1 MTKRD
6 ALLNCILLK
15 SSDEAS
21 DSSISDTQKKHSDR
35 YLNFLNAHKPVNL
48 NKIVHINPLKF
59 EYINSNALR
68 TAIGDF
74 FLNGSHTLP
83 YKCLILTS
91 RQAIE
96 SIEMSL
102 FAQIDEK
109 SSSTSTNNYQLETA
123 LENHQQKMIVYCVGE
138 ATLNRFV
145 QLLNRL
151 KATCQDTSLDS
162 RLIVRTSDLLVE
174 NDEKLVATDDLLPN
188 KHRQNAQQLAKLIV
202 TDYQLI
208 ATNSVSSPSFRHK
221 YALYP
226 CSNIRKDEMGAQ
238 LRASGVE
245 YEEVSAYCTSTN
257 EACLGELEDEI
268 IGLSVPSQGCKVE
281 TLAVL
286 VFFSPSGVE
295 AVFGSPPQQQHERC
309 LASIIE
315 QNGGWQRFRLIS
327 VGPSTTQKLNLI
339 IATDHRMSGVMIYE
353 LEKPS
358 PQALLNKLAEI
369 Y

>member
-21 DSSISDTQKKHSDR
+21 DSSISDTPKKHSDR
-35 YLNFLNAHKPVNL
+35 YLNFLNAHKSVNL

-59 EYINSNALR
+59 EYINSIALQK
-68 TAIGDF
+68 ALGDF

-102 FAQIDEK
+102 FAQIDEN
-109 SSSTSTNNYQLETA
+109 SSSASTNNYQLETA

-151 KATCQDTSLDS
+151 KATCQDTSLNS

-174 NDEKLVATDDLLPN
+174 NDEKLVASDALLPN

-208 ATNSVSSPSFRHK
+208 ATNSAPSFRHK

-226 CSNIRKDEMGAQ
+226 CSNIRKDEICAQ

-268 IGLSVPSQGCKVE
+268 KGLSVPTPGCEVK
-281 TLAVL
+281 TLAIL

-295 AVFGSPPQQQHERC
+295 AVFGSPLPQQHERC

-315 QNGGWQRFRLIS
+315 QSGGWQRFRLIS

-339 IATDHRMSGVMIYE
+339 IASDHRMSGVMIYQ